1 VGEPEPRE
9 RGTDSFPTSPREHA
23 GTVDAV
29 ASRDG
34 VRAGECLY
42 QHAVK
47 SRSRLHEA
55 LERDETLPP
64 PALVR
69 ETTP

>member
-1 VGEPEPRE
+1 
-9 RGTDSFPTSPREHA
+9 
-23 GTVDAV
+23 
-29 ASRDG
+29 

-55 LERDETLPP
+55 LERDVSQPP

-69 ETTP
+69 ETAP